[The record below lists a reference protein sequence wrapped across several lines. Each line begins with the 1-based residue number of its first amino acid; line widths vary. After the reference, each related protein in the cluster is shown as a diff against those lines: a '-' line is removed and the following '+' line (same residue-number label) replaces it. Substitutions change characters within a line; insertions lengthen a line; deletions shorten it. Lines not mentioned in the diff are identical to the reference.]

1 MTLINLED
9 FSELVKIEDFHF
21 GNVTILKSNKDKELT
36 VLWKREDK
44 LTAERLALYTSQ
56 LSQRRQISND
66 NLLSLMDFKVDSISS
81 TIDVFFEYSPYKSS
95 IIRLGSIDVAFKW
108 LIDVLTALS
117 YLNSLGFVHGDMRPE
132 FVVYFPTQRKF
143 KIVDKFA
150 NFTHP
155 SAALKNYIKTGKDI
169 YASPRFFNE
178 ICNKKMKD
186 AKFNFYK
193 NESFSVG
200 LVLLKIL
207 YGPAV
212 NLKQIYNQKFKIFN
226 TFDFLELIKKLQL
239 NASCPKEKGLL
250 EFLKTKLLCFNES
263 DRLSP
268 VRALEEAHDLIRIL
282 YGADGLED
290 EGANRVFLAKEHRNM
305 LIYFSRLRL
314 AEESIQVESK
324 KEETDGENAE
334 VSEVLEHSYS
344 HSSQGKKS
352 QTYKKSNIKIDL
364 DELDQETLVKNRTP
378 ASQNPI
384 FKVDLQSNNSQKK
397 HSTNGNGSSGNHSSG
412 HQKSKESNKEQ
423 VKHHSHVIADLEY
436 LAANKLLKKKVL
448 TPDIPVKRDGVQIQ
462 VETRQYPL
470 TASNSKYFDEVQN
483 ELLLNVPF
491 EKRTLLV
498 KQDEWKPIVEE
509 KARASIGMNTIKPV
523 LPTTSTAEQIKMEN
537 TAFSFA
543 TPGTQTFDS
552 QATNQHHAQSLGKD
566 YELFIN
572 FTVIVP
578 EEKILVSKKV
588 VPSLSI
594 DTMDS
599 FALSIKSNQLRVK
612 FLENDAEK
620 ETFFSLDEISKKGL
634 SLHLTNKNS
643 EVKLKHNYIG
653 HTKNI
658 SSIDNIESKEP
669 EIISSNPKVIR
680 RYVRSN
686 QTFSS
691 LNTDQYKI
699 LKAQEYQLPR
709 NESLKPNISSSDHIN
724 SGVQVIKGAYISQ
737 AYPIQ
742 PQAQQQ
748 LHQQSIFSSRSIYPS
763 SEAIHETYTLHP
775 HAERITTYPNSRFVN
790 VINTTTRPI
799 NFSRTL
805 DHESHP
811 QLHESTK
818 YLIANDSQRTNIMF
832 KQSTQNVMERY
843 GGSIDLKPS
852 QSSVFSNRVL

>member
-1 MTLINLED
+1 MTLINLAD
-9 FSELVKIEDFHF
+9 FSELVKVEDFHF
-21 GNVTILKSNKDKELT
+21 GNVTILKSNKDKELV

-44 LTAERLALYTSQ
+44 LTAERLSLYTSQ

-66 NLLSLMDFKVDSISS
+66 CLLSLIDFKVDSASS

-95 IIRLGSIDVAFKW
+95 TIKLGSIDVAFKW
-108 LIDVLTALS
+108 LIDVLSALS

-132 FVVYFPTQRKF
+132 FVVYFPAQRKF

-155 SAALKNYIKTGKDI
+155 SAALKNYIKTGRDI

-226 TFDFLELIKKLQL
+226 TFDFLELIKWLQM

-250 EFLKTKLLCFNES
+250 EFLKTKLLCFNEA

-268 VRALEEAHDLIRIL
+268 ARALEEASDLIRDL
-282 YGADGLED
+282 YGIHGLDPE
-290 EGANRVFLAKEHRNM
+290 ESNKVFVANEHRNI
-305 LIYFSRLRL
+305 LTHFSKLKL
-314 AEESIQVESK
+314 ADESTKGEIK
-324 KEETDGENAE
+324 KEETDGDNAE

-352 QTYKKSNIKIDL
+352 QTYKKNNIKIDL
-364 DELDQETLVKNRTP
+364 DEGDQETLSKNRTP

-384 FKVDLQSNNSQKK
+384 YKIDLQNTNSQQNRNA
-397 HSTNGNGSSGNHSSG
+397 NGNGSDSKQSSG
-412 HQKSKESNKEQ
+412 HKRPKNSKKEELR
-423 VKHHSHVIADLEY
+423 KHSHVITDLQY
-436 LAANKLLKKKVL
+436 LAANTLLKKKVL
-448 TPDIPVKRDGVQIQ
+448 TPEIQTKREGIQID
-462 VETRQYPL
+462 VDPKQYPL
-470 TASNSKYFDEVQN
+470 TASNSKYFDSEQS

-498 KQDEWKPIVEE
+498 KQEEWKPLIEG
-509 KARASIGMNTIKPV
+509 KALENIDANVAKLMPQI
-523 LPTTSTAEQIKMEN
+523 TTATDPIKMES
-537 TAFSFA
+537 TTFSFA
-543 TPGTQTFDS
+543 TPDTQDINR
-552 QATNQHHAQSLGKD
+552 QQVQSPEKD

-594 DTMDS
+594 TTMDS
-599 FALSIKSNQLRVK
+599 VTLSIKSNQLRVK
-612 FLENDAEK
+612 FLENDREK

-634 SLHLTNKNS
+634 SLHLSNKNR
-643 EVKLKHNYIG
+643 EVKLKHNYINYA
-653 HTKNI
+653 KNI
-658 SSIDNIESKEP
+658 ASIDNIESRDLEVV
-669 EIISSNPKVIR
+669 SSNPKVIR
-680 RYVRSN
+680 RYIRSN
-686 QTFSS
+686 QTLSS
-691 LNTDQYKI
+691 LNADQFKV
-699 LKAQEYQLPR
+699 LKAQELPLIR
-709 NESLKPNISSSDHIN
+709 NESLKPNMASSDHSIA
-724 SGVQVIKGAYISQ
+724 SIPVIKGAYISQ
-737 AYPIQ
+737 AYPVHAQ
-742 PQAQQQ
+742 APQKAPP
-748 LHQQSIFSSRSIYPS
+748 QSILSSGGNYPT
-763 SEAIHETYTLHP
+763 SETIQETYNTLHP
-775 HAERITTYPNSRFVN
+775 QPDRVTKYPSSRFVN
-790 VINTTTRPI
+790 VINSSFQPI

-805 DHESHP
+805 DRDIHP
-811 QLHESTK
+811 HRPESTR
-818 YLIANDSQRTNIMF
+818 YLITNDSQRTNVLF
-832 KQSTQNVMERY
+832 RQSTQSVMERL
-843 GGSIDLKPS
+843 GSSRDFKPI
-852 QSSVFSNRVL
+852 QSSVFGNRVL